1 MKIQLDKYQH
11 ELVFVIFLFTSQF
24 CFKGMNGAKFVFEA
38 VGSDGD
44 LLSANAIRGLCDLEE
59 QYLRPYFK
67 LHCPLISIARVVTD
81 MVKKPCSQITDND
94 TEPIRNLFGKCAPF
108 YYNSTLKDRVR
119 PSDMKAHNIPPEC
132 IQRKSYNFVYSTFY
146 YLANVG
152 YMSTENPS
160 QTNLRYTIAYMVFA
174 ESIETDWE
182 NFYRAYLENEQV
194 SNSYVRLA
202 AVDLPDQEAIKYDLF
217 SEYIY
222 SDMKLFV
229 LAALLIVAIMIAYLK
244 SVALMVAA
252 VLNVVSS
259 FVLAYFLYSVVFRIT
274 FFPFLNVLAL
284 LVLIAVGAD
293 DVFIFCDTWEQV
305 HRGAGTELPLDVA
318 MARTFSHAAL
328 SIFVTSL
335 TTAAAFFANV
345 VSQITVIRCFG
356 IFAGLSMLCNFFF
369 MIVWTPSILIISVKV
384 WDAVLRCCN
393 SGSDQCFR
401 AHRWL
406 TGLFAKLNHRLFS
419 CIFPYLIEKI
429 WPVWLVVFI
438 GFGFSSCFI
447 IFVNPKLRLPTSQ
460 NFQLLDS
467 NNILE
472 KWDSTFQDRFQSVID
487 NRKDSSEGNVSLIFV
502 WGFEPNYGG
511 FSLNPEHTDRRIM
524 TDSSFDFYSTESQ
537 VWSQK
542 FCELLKSAPF
552 VNTYAKTMPCMMD
565 QVVELVKDYCVPP
578 YSTLMP
584 ICCTRKT
591 PPFTREQ
598 LEVCGPLMMY
608 DSTCPSRRNNHM
620 LYGKIGQMVYDGNNR
635 IKGFVVSVDTNMRF
649 SLSYSTMDSNY
660 KQTEAFLKGALATAP
675 AQMNKAFFAVQP
687 SFFALFYDLQ
697 RGIALGTFY
706 SIGISLG
713 IAFLVMFLATRN
725 VLVTIYAVVNI
736 GCVILCTIALIVLLG
751 WDLNILES
759 ITVSLGIG
767 LSIDFTIHYGVA
779 YSLSEHSDSKSRTR
793 DAFARVGGAVAMS
806 ALTTF
811 VAGTAMLPSHV
822 LAYYKLGTFLMI
834 IMAFSWAYSTFLFQ
848 SLCRIVGPRGNFCQ
862 VSLCGKLTRPTDV
875 VLGVN
880 PAVASNEDGP
890 PVFTSTYVN
899 FVTDQA
905 TVSTNDQHSFSS
917 VAV

>member
-1 MKIQLDKYQH
+1 M
-11 ELVFVIFLFTSQF
+11 S
-24 CFKGMNGAKFVFEA
+24 GAKFVFEA
-38 VGSDGD
+38 VGSDSD
-44 LLSANAIRGLCDLEE
+44 LLSADGIRGLCDLEE
-59 QYLRPYFK
+59 RYLRPHFK
-67 LHCPLISIARVVTD
+67 RHCPLISIASIVTD
-81 MVKKPCSQITDND
+81 MAKKPCSQITDND

-108 YYNSTLKDRVR
+108 YYNGTLKDRVR
-119 PSDMKAHNIPPEC
+119 PSDMKAYNIPPEC
-132 IQRKSYNFVYSTFY
+132 VQRKGYNFVYSTFY

-152 YMSTENPS
+152 YMSPENPG
-160 QTNLRYTIAYMVFA
+160 QTNMRYAIAYMVFA
-174 ESIETDWE
+174 ESIEMDWE
-182 NFYRAYLENEQV
+182 DFYRSYLENEEI

-202 AVDLPDQEAIKYDLF
+202 AVDLPDQEDIKYDLF

-229 LAALLIVAIMIAYLK
+229 LAALLIVAIMVVYLK
-244 SVALMVAA
+244 SIALMVAA
-252 VLNVVSS
+252 VLNVASS

-305 HRGAGTELPLDVA
+305 HRSAGTELPLDVA
-318 MARTFSHAAL
+318 MARTFNHAAL

-369 MIVWTPSILIISVKV
+369 MIVWTPSILIISVKM

-406 TGLFAKLNHRLFS
+406 TGLFAKINHRLFS
-419 CIFPYLIEKI
+419 FIFPYLIEKI
-429 WPVWLVVFI
+429 WPVWLVIFI
-438 GFGFSSCFI
+438 GFGLSSCFV
-447 IFVNPKLRLPTSQ
+447 IFVSPKLRLPTSQ
-460 NFQLLDS
+460 YFQLLDS

-472 KWDSTFQDRFQSVID
+472 QWDSTFQDRFQAVID
-487 NRKDSSEGNVSLIFV
+487 NRKGSSGGNMSLIFV

-511 FSLNPEHTDRRIM
+511 FSLNLDQTDKRIT
-524 TDSSFDFYSTESQ
+524 TDSSFDFYSAESQ
-537 VWSQK
+537 VWSLK
-542 FCELLKSAPF
+542 FCERLNSAPF
-552 VNTYAKTMPCMMD
+552 ANTYAKSVPCLLD
-565 QVVELVKDYCVPP
+565 KFVQLVKDYCVPP
-578 YSTLMP
+578 FSTMMP
-584 ICCTRKT
+584 ICCSRRT
-591 PPFTREQ
+591 PPYTREQ
-598 LEVCGPLMMY
+598 LEVCGPLMLY
-608 DSTCPSRRNNHM
+608 ASTCSSRRNNHM
-620 LYGKIGQMVYDGNNR
+620 FYGQMVFDDNNR
-635 IKGFVVSVDTNMRF
+635 IKGYVVRVDTNMRF
-649 SLSYSTMDSNY
+649 SLSYSVMDSNY

-675 AQMNKAFFAVQP
+675 AQMNNAFFAIEQ

-725 VLVTIYAVVNI
+725 VLVTLYAVVNI

-811 VAGTAMLPSHV
+811 VAGAAMLPSHV

-862 VSLCGKLTRPTDV
+862 VPLCSKLTRPPDV
-875 VLGVN
+875 VLEAN
-880 PAVASNEDGP
+880 STVASNEDGP

>member
-1 MKIQLDKYQH
+1 
-11 ELVFVIFLFTSQF
+11 
-24 CFKGMNGAKFVFEA
+24 
-38 VGSDGD
+38 
-44 LLSANAIRGLCDLEE
+44 
-59 QYLRPYFK
+59 
-67 LHCPLISIARVVTD
+67 

-94 TEPIRNLFGKCAPF
+94 TEPIRNLFSKCAPF
-108 YYNSTLKDRVR
+108 YYNGTLKDRVR
-119 PSDMKAHNIPPEC
+119 PSDMKAFNIPPEC
-132 IQRKSYNFVYSTFY
+132 VQRKNYNFVYSTFY

-152 YMSTENPS
+152 YMSQENPG
-160 QTNLRYTIAYMVFA
+160 QINMRYAIAYMVYA
-174 ESIETDWE
+174 ESIDRDWE
-182 NFYRAYLENEQV
+182 DFYRVYLENEEIG
-194 SNSYVRLA
+194 NSYVRLV
-202 AVDLPDQEAIKYDLF
+202 AVDLPDHEAIKYDLF

-229 LAALLIVAIMIAYLK
+229 LAALLIVAIMIVYLK

-252 VLNVVSS
+252 ILNVGSS

-369 MIVWTPSILIISVKV
+369 MIVWTPSILIISVKL

-393 SGSDQCFR
+393 SSNDQCFR
-401 AHRWL
+401 AHRCF
-406 TGLFAKLNHRLFS
+406 TGLFAKMNHRLFS

-438 GFGFSSCFI
+438 GCGLSSCFI

-472 KWDSTFQDRFQSVID
+472 KWDSTFQDRFQAVID
-487 NRKDSSEGNVSLIFV
+487 NRKGSSEGNVSLIFI

-511 FSLNPEHTDRRIM
+511 FSLNPEQTPDRRIT
-524 TDSSFDFYSTESQ
+524 TDSSFDFYSSESQ
-537 VWSQK
+537 MWSQK
-542 FCELLKSAPF
+542 FCEQLKSSPF
-552 VNTYAKTMPCMMD
+552 VNTYAKSVPCLMD
-565 QVVELVKDYCVPP
+565 EVAELVKDYCVLP
-578 YSTLMP
+578 YSALMP
-584 ICCTRKT
+584 TCCARRT

-598 LEVCGPLMMY
+598 LEVCGPLMLY
-608 DSTCPSRRNNHM
+608 ASTCSSRRNSRM
-620 LYGKIGQMVYDGNNR
+620 PFRQIGQMVYDANNR
-635 IKGFVVSVDTNMRF
+635 IKGFVVSIDTNMQF
-649 SLSYSTMDSNY
+649 SLSYSAMDSNY
-660 KQTEAFLKGALATAP
+660 KRTEAFLKGALATAP
-675 AQMNKAFFAVQP
+675 APMSKAFLAVEP

-697 RGIALGTFY
+697 RGIASGTFY

-725 VLVTIYAVVNI
+725 VLVTLYAVLNI

-779 YSLSEHSDSKSRTR
+779 YSLSEHPDSKSRTR

-811 VAGTAMLPSHV
+811 VAGAAMLPSHV

-848 SLCRIVGPRGNFCQ
+848 SLCCVVGPRGNFCQ
-862 VSLCGKLTRPTDV
+862 VPLCGKLTRLPDV
-875 VLGVN
+875 VLEVN
-880 PAVASNEDGP
+880 PAAVSNEDGP

-899 FVTDQA
+899 FVTDQV